1 MNDFKTKVINIQYA
15 FKNWPKAKKI
25 VFVSLLS
32 CIGAIL
38 QSAGGYLPG
47 VGYAISPLA
56 TAPVI
61 LCTLFSIPFG
71 LYSYTLIALLLFI
84 LQPSELIIFPFTT
97 GLLGL
102 FIGISLQLFRKK
114 WSHVLSG
121 ATGLVIGICIV
132 LYGLQFPVLG
142 PAIPHTV
149 SLPIVGMIISF
160 SIFYSWIWV
169 VIVYR
174 LIHRITR
181 IIFSSP
187 SK

>member
-1 MNDFKTKVINIQYA
+1 MNGFKKEIIDIQAA
-15 FKNWPKAKKI
+15 FVNWPKAKK
-25 VFVSLLS
+25 VVLVALLS
-32 CIGAIL
+32 SVGAIF

-61 LCTLFSIPFG
+61 LCSIFSIPIGFS
-71 LYSYTLIALLLFI
+71 SYTLITLLLLI

-102 FIGISLQLFRKK
+102 FIGAAFHLFRR
-114 WSHVLSG
+114 SSTQTIFG
-121 ATGLVIGICIV
+121 AAGLMIGISAL
-132 LYGLQFPVLG
+132 LYVVKFPVLG
-142 PAIPHTV
+142 PAVSSSFSFTV
-149 SLPIVGMIISF
+149 FGIVLIC

-169 VIVYR
+169 F
-174 LIHRITR
+174 LIHLLLKRIR
-181 IIFSSP
+181 KIIFSTL